1 MDILYTWWVRVLD
14 MLAVINV
21 ETVDTFGFI
30 LGTVATVG
38 LLCLVAL
45 GWLAVRAPGR
55 LYRWT
60 ALVLVVFISVTV
72 LTAIDLQR
80 SLPRDMTPELQRR
93 IAPHGLQIVPTDI
106 DPPNYIYFTAKVGN
120 RPHFYRIKWTEPF
133 EKEVLDKQKEA
144 GEGGKDSKDKQQGLV
159 LEFAPSDED
168 RPMPHIYL
176 RPWPAQPSKGTLD
189 RPYEFQPTGY

>member
-1 MDILYTWWVRVLD
+1 MDILYGWWVRIVDVL
-14 MLAVINV
+14 AAINV

-38 LLCLVAL
+38 LLCIVAL

-60 ALVLVVFISVTV
+60 ALVLVAFISVTV
-72 LTAIDLQR
+72 LAAIDLQR
-80 SLPRDMTPELQRR
+80 SLPRDMTPELLRR
-93 IAPHGLQIVPTDI
+93 IAPEGLQITPTDF
-106 DPPNYIYFTAKVGN
+106 DPPNHIYFTARVGN
-120 RPHFYRIKWTEPF
+120 KPHFYRIKWSKEF
-133 EKEVLDKQKEA
+133 EKELLDRQKEA
-144 GEGGKDSKDKQQGLV
+144 GAGGRDGNNKPQGLI
-159 LEFAPSDED
+159 LEFLPSDED

-189 RPYEFQPTGY
+189 RPYEF